1 MQDERGDTEYD
12 HEETD
17 FKKTEAGVFPE
28 LEIEEWT
35 GGSPWKSSSLS
46 EINHDHN
53 RDLLVSIKRPR
64 EKGKETLINP
74 AIRKDHL
81 NPMLGSANNRLIK
94 IGQTT
99 PPMEDPEYNIPM
111 AIALLFLNQ

>member
-64 EKGKETLINP
+64 EREGNINKSRDTERP
-74 AIRKDHL
+74 FKSDAWV
-81 NPMLGSANNRLIK
+81 S
-94 IGQTT
+94 
-99 PPMEDPEYNIPM
+99 
-111 AIALLFLNQ
+111 